1 MSPKQKKIAAKAP
14 PPDKID
20 AKDFAVLKA
29 EKAKGRGM
37 GLQDEKVKPGKVM
50 KAKTGKQIVKEFSA
64 SLKGID
70 ESFKDK
76 VHPMKKQRLMD
87 RNKVIKARDG
97 KAVKTDPTK
106 TITDKGQFV
115 KRRMKLTGSKLPGKI
130 GTALGIASMMVP
142 AAYAAAIQ
150 YKDYKSAKNRDEAK
164 VKKMGGGM
172 AKKYSKGGDLRA
184 EYIHSQTKKNRKVT
198 GEGYFTERSATR
210 REEYGAA
217 KDRYPNKMD
226 RRKQM
231 LKNLSRV
238 LNPTMGV
245 VKGTIDA
252 LNAPTTRKYS
262 VGGGADMSKVKTKKK
277 NILDKFTD
285 KLNKAGE
292 AYKKLGGAGLNV
304 LRGNTK
310 GQPFPAK
317 KMGGGMMNKPMGYS
331 SGTKLMDFIKSGS
344 YTDKY
349 GTKTNV
355 DKAIKKINL
364 SPKDKDLATMKP
376 ASDKKMMGGGMMQGK
391 IYKASEGIMLSA
403 YKRPTMSIQEGAAK
417 ARERNKKQDERKKEI
432 DEAAKKYR
440 VGGGGANRYGPHK
453 VDVNRQATEALLGR
467 GPIQEKII
475 KFADKFNKRIKTK
488 KMVGG
493 MAKKYSVGGGMMQRP
508 MGYKH
513 GTKPGAGPLGAAGLR
528 QPAKE
533 NIDQIIKDQKFPPIS
548 IYIEDKKKPQK
559 PFPVPS
565 LYNNNKKPDK
575 RIREGE
581 PRAKKPSNIFG
592 YKSGTMV
599 KARGCKL
606 GRTRPTKMY

>member
-1 MSPKQKKIAAKAP
+1 MPIKVLKKYENKTIPVSHSKDHPDVKTTEKIIKKDREKAKEDFPILSKVFGTGNPKKDTEKAKRVADTLQTMASKMRTKTEGSFKKGGLSAGQKKIAAKAP
-14 PPDKID
+14 PPNKID

-37 GLQDEKVKPGKVM
+37 GLQDEKIKPGKVM

-87 RNKVIKARDG
+87 RNKVIKAKYG
-97 KAVKTDPTK
+97 KAVKTELKADPTK
-106 TITDKGQFV
+106 PISSVAPKASDILK
-115 KRRMKLTGSKLPGKI
+115 KKKLPGRI

-150 YKDYKSAKNRDEAK
+150 YKDYKAAKNRDEAK
-164 VKKMGGGM
+164 VKKMVGGM
-172 AKKYSKGGDLRA
+172 AK
-184 EYIHSQTKKNRKVT
+184 
-198 GEGYFTERSATR
+198 
-210 REEYGAA
+210 
-217 KDRYPNKMD
+217 
-226 RRKQM
+226 
-231 LKNLSRV
+231 
-238 LNPTMGV
+238 
-245 VKGTIDA
+245 
-252 LNAPTTRKYS
+252 KYS

-331 SGTKLMDFIKSGS
+331 SGSKLMDFIKSGS

-376 ASDKKMMGGGMMQGK
+376 ASDKKMMGGGMM
-391 IYKASEGIMLSA
+391 
-403 YKRPTMSIQEGAAK
+403 
-417 ARERNKKQDERKKEI
+417 NK
-432 DEAAKKYR
+432 
-440 VGGGGANRYGPHK
+440 
-453 VDVNRQATEALLGR
+453 
-467 GPIQEKII
+467 
-475 KFADKFNKRIKTK
+475 
-488 KMVGG
+488 
-493 MAKKYSVGGGMMQRP
+493 P
-508 MGYKH
+508 M
-513 GTKPGAGPLGAAGLR
+513 
-528 QPAKE
+528 
-533 NIDQIIKDQKFPPIS
+533 
-548 IYIEDKKKPQK
+548 
-559 PFPVPS
+559 
-565 LYNNNKKPDK
+565 
-575 RIREGE
+575 
-581 PRAKKPSNIFG
+581 G

>member
-1 MSPKQKKIAAKAP
+1 MPIKILKKTENPMASERFYQQRREALIDSGIPANMIDKFNATPNKLDASRILKKRKEKFKKAENPMADERFNAAFRSRMKKAGLKDSEIGDTRFKAGGLSGGQAKLAAKAP
-14 PPDKID
+14 PPNKID

-37 GLQDEKVKPGKVM
+37 GLQDEKIKPGKVM

-70 ESFKDK
+70 ESFKSK
-76 VHPMKKQRLMD
+76 VHPMKKQRLLD
-87 RNKVIKARDG
+87 RSTVMTKAKYGKMMKARVG
-97 KAVKTDPTK
+97 KSIDKKAYFK
-106 TITDKGQFV
+106 TIGVFPNVSSAAGGKGSGTGGRDTRTLTEKGQFI
-115 KRRMKLTGSKLPGKI
+115 KRRMELAGPKNITPLKVLGKVATSRA
-130 GTALGIASMMVP
+130 GALG
-142 AAYAAAIQ
+142 AI
-150 YKDYKSAKNRDEAK
+150 
-164 VKKMGGGM
+164 
-172 AKKYSKGGDLRA
+172 L
-184 EYIHSQTKKNRKVT
+184 
-198 GEGYFTERSATR
+198 
-210 REEYGAA
+210 GA
-217 KDRYPNKMD
+217 
-226 RRKQM
+226 
-231 LKNLSRV
+231 
-238 LNPTMGV
+238 GV
-245 VKGTIDA
+245 VG
-252 LNAPTTRKYS
+252 LNIAGKKLKEF
-262 VGGGADMSKVKTKKK
+262 ADKKK
-277 NILDKFTD
+277 D
-285 KLNKAGE
+285 
-292 AYKKLGGAGLNV
+292 
-304 LRGNTK
+304 
-310 GQPFPAK
+310 K

-432 DEAAKKYR
+432 DKAAKKYR

-493 MAKKYSVGGGMMQRP
+493 MAKKYSVGGGMMQRPMGGPMGGMMQRP

-575 RIREGE
+575 RIREDE
-581 PRAKKPSNIFG
+581 PRAKKMGEPKGF
-592 YKSGTMV
+592 KSGTMV

>member
-1 MSPKQKKIAAKAP
+1 MPIKILKKTENPMASERFYQQRREALIDSGIPANMIDKFNATPNKLDASRILKKRKEKFKKAENPMADERFNAAFRSRMKKAGLKDSEIGDTRFKAGGLSGGQAKLAAKAP
-14 PPDKID
+14 PPNKID
-20 AKDFAVLKA
+20 AKDFAVLRK

-87 RNKVIKARDG
+87 RNKVIKAKYG
-97 KAVKTDPTK
+97 KAVKTELKADPTK
-106 TITDKGQFV
+106 PISSVAPKASDILK
-115 KRRMKLTGSKLPGKI
+115 KKKLPGRI

-150 YKDYKSAKNRDEAK
+150 YKDYKAAKNRDEAK
-164 VKKMGGGM
+164 VKKMVGGM
-172 AKKYSKGGDLRA
+172 AK
-184 EYIHSQTKKNRKVT
+184 
-198 GEGYFTERSATR
+198 
-210 REEYGAA
+210 
-217 KDRYPNKMD
+217 
-226 RRKQM
+226 
-231 LKNLSRV
+231 
-238 LNPTMGV
+238 
-245 VKGTIDA
+245 
-252 LNAPTTRKYS
+252 KYS

-331 SGTKLMDFIKSGS
+331 SGSKLMDFIKSGS

-376 ASDKKMMGGGMMQGK
+376 ASDKKMMGGGMMQ
-391 IYKASEGIMLSA
+391 
-403 YKRPTMSIQEGAAK
+403 
-417 ARERNKKQDERKKEI
+417 
-432 DEAAKKYR
+432 
-440 VGGGGANRYGPHK
+440 
-453 VDVNRQATEALLGR
+453 
-467 GPIQEKII
+467 
-475 KFADKFNKRIKTK
+475 
-488 KMVGG
+488 
-493 MAKKYSVGGGMMQRP
+493 RP
-508 MGYKH
+508 M
-513 GTKPGAGPLGAAGLR
+513 
-528 QPAKE
+528 
-533 NIDQIIKDQKFPPIS
+533 
-548 IYIEDKKKPQK
+548 
-559 PFPVPS
+559 
-565 LYNNNKKPDK
+565 
-575 RIREGE
+575 
-581 PRAKKPSNIFG
+581 G